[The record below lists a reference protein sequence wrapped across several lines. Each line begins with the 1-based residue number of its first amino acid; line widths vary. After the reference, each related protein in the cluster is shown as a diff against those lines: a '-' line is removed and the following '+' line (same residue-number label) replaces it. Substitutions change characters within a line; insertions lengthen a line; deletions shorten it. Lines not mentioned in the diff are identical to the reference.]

1 MTPRQLQTAILA
13 DADSAAWVTP
23 DVPKM
28 IDGQPNPAWRPGH
41 EVRARDAKVAEIIAP
56 KLPPV
61 IVPHPI
67 SEQGL
72 RGALGDVEGERFMR
86 ALRALQ
92 LASQTDTV
100 PPWLTAVLTTMGR
113 AAETHA
119 LTLGTLGAAV
129 GMLDTDKG
137 IDVGDPATRGMLD
150 LLAAG
155 QAAGGPAIAASCA
168 VLKGLA
174 LRPVSVSAD
183 QVSNALRGPWGDE

>member
-1 MTPRQLQTAILA
+1 MTPRQLQAAILA
-13 DADSAAWVTP
+13 NQDCAQWVTL
-23 DVPKM
+23 DVPKT
-28 IDGQPNPAWRPGH
+28 INGEPNPAWRPGA
-41 EVRARDAKVAEIIAP
+41 EVRMRDAKVAEIIAP
-56 KLPPV
+56 KLPPR

-92 LASQTDTV
+92 VASQTDTV
-100 PPWLTAVLTTMGR
+100 PTWLADVLTAMGR

-129 GMLDTDKG
+129 DMLDTDKG

-155 QAAGGPAIAASCA
+155 QAAGGPAIAASCVA
-168 VLKGLA
+168 LKALA
-174 LRPVSVSAD
+174 QRAATVTAADVSV
-183 QVSNALRGPWGDE
+183 ALRGPWGD